1 MTAAVVLAYSDSSSV
16 QFSSKMMTSS
26 SSRDSA
32 YSEDN
37 TITAQEVNILSDD
50 VENEMDRPHAGPSSY
65 FAAVGILD
73 LCDTTAPNYEGSKIL
88 IRNNRVNDGSD
99 TDEWWRD
106 KREQDSGDVAAR
118 NVAWS
123 SVIGISC
130 DGIVIRLPDTI
141 VDAIISSGGNDPS
154 NAEECVEILDDVLLS
169 IAHSFIHGGKGY
181 YPRDSSRQ
189 VAITFQ
195 TREECTDLKI
205 GKTKHYIESY
215 LHRALSKLLGSE
227 RNDYLGNNN
236 VILSVKV
243 SPNTAAD
250 TATHMASILLPIKA
264 PSSQWQLQQIQ
275 TVRDKFQ
282 LELIEDE
289 SMILPKK
296 TNVSPTYSSEF
307 RGKVEATLATVLSGV
322 EDDLNLL
329 ETKIDD
335 ALLEGGGDVAN
346 PPMPEFGRAANALLC
361 RVSESYLNVVSES
374 EVLTESDREWAES
387 KRIET
392 IKHVAG
398 VDLHRLYRL
407 HLQNL
412 RDHFG
417 RTYEEVLD
425 KTSAISF
432 SEEMDGDA
440 NAQARDVQRKAGAK
454 RAEEGFLNTAFSSI
468 PAVCQDPQMELVD
481 LYSCTDVLRGLLED
495 MYEATL
501 SRGIEE
507 EEWNDVMDVSA
518 DETSRLTLT
527 TPAKRRVG
535 LRELIK
541 NIKNK
546 RMNRGPAKWYERLA
560 AKALVIG
567 VNYVQ
572 GWIVLQT
579 LRREAT
585 RRDLTMPKFPLF

>member
-1 MTAAVVLAYSDSSSV
+1 MMTAVVLASSTAASSV
-16 QFSSKMMTSS
+16 SFSSKMMTSS
-26 SSRDSA
+26 PESFQATA
-32 YSEDN
+32 YPEDN
-37 TITAQEVNILSDD
+37 TITAQEVNIISSDD
-50 VENEMDRPHAGPSSY
+50 VENKVDRPHAEPSSY
-65 FAAVGILD
+65 FVAVGILD
-73 LCDTTAPNYEGSKIL
+73 LCDATTPNCKGSKIL
-88 IRNNRVNDGSD
+88 IRNRLNDGSD

-106 KREQDSGDVAAR
+106 KRKQDSVGVAAR
-118 NVAWS
+118 NVALS

-141 VDAIISSGGNDPS
+141 VDAISSGG

-169 IAHSFIHGGKGY
+169 IAHSYIHRTKVGDY
-181 YPRDSSRQ
+181 SRDSTRQ

-195 TREECTDLKI
+195 TREDCTDVKI
-205 GKTKHYIESY
+205 RNTKDYIERY
-215 LHRALSKLLGSE
+215 LHRALSILQGRE
-227 RNDYLGNNN
+227 RNDYLRNNN
-236 VILSVKV
+236 DTLSVKV
-243 SPNTAAD
+243 SLNTAAD
-250 TATHMASILLPIKA
+250 TAMHMASILLSGKD
-264 PSSQWQLQQIQ
+264 SSDLWQLQQIKII
-275 TVRDKFQ
+275 RNK

-289 SMILPKK
+289 SIIMPKK
-296 TNVSPTYSSEF
+296 TNVSPTHSTGF
-307 RGKVEATLATVLSGV
+307 RDKVETALAAVLSGV
-322 EDDLNLL
+322 EDDLNSL
-329 ETKIDD
+329 ERKIDD
-335 ALLEGGGDVAN
+335 SVLEGGGDVAN
-346 PPMPEFGRAANALLC
+346 PPMPEFGTVANALLS
-361 RVSESYLNVVSES
+361 RVSESSLNAVSES
-374 EVLTESDREWAES
+374 EVLTEADREWAES

-432 SEEMDGDA
+432 GEEMEGDA
-440 NAQARDVQRKAGAK
+440 DAQSRDVQRKVGAK
-454 RAEEGFLNTAFSSI
+454 RAEEGFLNAAFLSI

-481 LYSCTDVLRGLLED
+481 SYSCTDVLRGLLED

-507 EEWNDVMDVSA
+507 EEWNDVMDGSA
-518 DETSRLTLT
+518 DEASRLTPS
-527 TPAKRRVG
+527 TPAKGRVG

-546 RMNRGPAKWYERLA
+546 RMIRGPAKWYERLA

>member
-1 MTAAVVLAYSDSSSV
+1 MLMTAAVLASSHSSTV
-16 QFSSKMMTSS
+16 PCSSKMMA
-26 SSRDSA
+26 SSRESFQA
-32 YSEDN
+32 TTAHSEDN
-37 TITAQEVNILSDD
+37 TITAQEVNILSDNVD
-50 VENEMDRPHAGPSSY
+50 NEVDRPHAEPSSY
-65 FAAVGILD
+65 FVAIGIID
-73 LCDTTAPNYEGSKIL
+73 LCDTTTPNYEGSKIL
-88 IRNNRVNDGSD
+88 IRNRLNDGSD
-99 TDEWWRD
+99 TDAWWRD
-106 KREQDSGDVAAR
+106 KREQDSVGVAAR
-118 NVAWS
+118 NFALS

-141 VDAIISSGGNDPS
+141 VDAISSGGN
-154 NAEECVEILDDVLLS
+154 AEDCVEILDDVLLS
-169 IAHSFIHGGKGY
+169 IAHSFIHGEKGNC
-181 YPRDSSRQ
+181 PRDSARQ

-195 TREECTDLKI
+195 TREDCTDVKI
-205 GKTKHYIESY
+205 RKTKDYIERY
-215 LHRALSKLLGSE
+215 LNRALSILLGSE
-227 RNDYLGNNN
+227 RNDYLRYNNGTQ
-236 VILSVKV
+236 SVKV

-250 TATHMASILLPIKA
+250 TAMHMASILLPIKA
-264 PSSQWQLQQIQ
+264 PSCQWQLQQIQ
-275 TVRDKFQ
+275 TIRDKFQ

-289 SMILPKK
+289 SIIMPKK
-296 TNVSPTYSSEF
+296 TNASPTHSARF
-307 RGKVEATLATVLSGV
+307 RDKVETALATVLSGV
-322 EDDLNLL
+322 EDDLNSL

-335 ALLEGGGDVAN
+335 AVLEGGGDVAN
-346 PPMPEFGRAANALLC
+346 PPMPEFGRVANALLS
-361 RVSESYLNVVSES
+361 RVSESYLNAVSES
-374 EVLTESDREWAES
+374 EVLTEADREWAES
-387 KRIET
+387 KRTET

-425 KTSAISF
+425 KTSAINF

-440 NAQARDVQRKAGAK
+440 NPHARDVQRKAGAK
-454 RAEEGFLNTAFSSI
+454 RAEEGFLNAACSSI
-468 PAVCQDPQMELVD
+468 PAVCQNPQMELVD

-518 DETSRLTLT
+518 DEASRLTPS

-541 NIKNK
+541 NIKKK

-572 GWIVLQT
+572 GWIVLKT